1 MCSLGSAVGTVP
13 GSGKWRVASR
23 GCVPVLGIPLGKPWQ
38 QTDSILDFMGLMV
51 WSRGTARVP
60 TVRDTLRVPTRGPD
74 LVRGHQRLSEEV
86 PNEQISEIKWM

>member
-1 MCSLGSAVGTVP
+1 
-13 GSGKWRVASR
+13 
-23 GCVPVLGIPLGKPWQ
+23 
-38 QTDSILDFMGLMV
+38 MGLLV

-74 LVRGHQRLSEEV
+74 LIRGHQRLSEEV